1 MQLLQAKSLLLVIIL
16 KFILKNTSLNYVN
29 FFTLYGLNSLIFDLQ
44 ADIQMTDNSNNIK
57 KLKTF
62 EVTVI
67 IIFWVL
73 LFGSPLIVGHSGGGI
88 DWKHVLKIWTEH
100 FILFTLFILNR
111 FVLLPFLFFRN
122 KQRLYIIS
130 AFLIISI
137 AVGGMFLYNKNPAPR
152 TEIKAPPVVNS
163 GINTRPG
170 KEPGLAPPPPRN
182 VRTRTSD
189 NSRPEPIPAYV
200 NLLIM
205 SVLVFGFDTGLKMTS
220 KWVLSEQQRINIEKE
235 NVETQLTFLKNQIS
249 PHFFMNT
256 LNNIH
261 SLIDI
266 DAVEAKKSV
275 IRLSNL
281 MRHLLYESDNEM
293 SPVKSEVDF
302 IRSYVELMRL
312 RYSDEVKITLKV
324 PEKLPDKSIPPL
336 LFISLLD
343 NAFKHGISYVSKS
356 FVEIELTFASDK
368 LSFRI
373 INSKV
378 KETANNRSVAGIG
391 IVNTR
396 KRLDLLYNESYTL
409 DLTDSGNIFITN
421 LTIPI

>member
-1 MQLLQAKSLLLVIIL
+1 
-16 KFILKNTSLNYVN
+16 
-29 FFTLYGLNSLIFDLQ
+29 
-44 ADIQMTDNSNNIK
+44 MTDNSNNIK

-62 EVTVI
+62 EVSVI

-73 LFGSPLIVGHSGGGI
+73 LFGSPLIVGNSDGGV
-88 DWKHVLKIWTEH
+88 DWKHVFKIWTEH
-100 FILFTLFILNR
+100 FILFSLFILNR
-111 FVLLPFLFFRN
+111 FVLLPFLFFHN
-122 KQRLYIIS
+122 KQKLYIIS
-130 AFLIISI
+130 AFLLISV
-137 AVGGMFLYNKNPAPR
+137 AVAGMYHYDKNPALQAESKPLP
-152 TEIKAPPVVNS
+152 ANS
-163 GINTRPG
+163 DINNGPE
-170 KEPGLAPPPPRN
+170 KEPDLAPPPSRN
-182 VRTRTSD
+182 VRTRPSD
-189 NSRPEPIPAYV
+189 NSRPEPIPAYI
-200 NLLIM
+200 NLLIL

-220 KWVLSEQQRINIEKE
+220 KWVLSEQQRINLEKE
-235 NVETQLTFLKNQIS
+235 NIETQLTFLKNQIS

-266 DAVEAKKSV
+266 DTVEAKKSV

-312 RYSDEVKITLKV
+312 RYSDEVRITLKV

-343 NAFKHGISYVSKS
+343 NAFKHGISYVIKS

-378 KETANNRSVAGIG
+378 KETASNRSVSGIG